1 MGTLTVPNLSLVV
14 PAPASS
20 TAPSWQHVCGVIG
33 MATEGSRPLLAP
45 QTRRLRHLQGIYL
58 RNLTLARPRGHTI
71 DDATLNKT
79 PEKLESLRRSLHEPS
94 LQHSVSSDD
103 LNANI
108 RPSGRRRRSTIWAG
122 QSPDY
127 RQRKLEDVIDN
138 GMVDAFFSL
147 HCAGE
152 DEPIYISEVTEKA
165 MVCAIVSYFSLV
177 DVAKIFPASRRYL
190 PRETPSNAN
199 GI

>member
-1 MGTLTVPNLSLVV
+1 VGTLRVPNLSLVV
-14 PAPASS
+14 PAAATS
-20 TAPSWQHVCGVIG
+20 TRPSWQDVCGFIG

-58 RNLTLARPRGHTI
+58 RNLTLLRPRGHTI
-71 DDATLNKT
+71 DDASLNKT
-79 PEKLESLRRSLHEPS
+79 PEKLESLRKSLHEPS
-94 LQHSVSSDD
+94 LQHSASSDD

-165 MVCAIVSYFSLV
+165 MVRVIVSGGRCQNIS
-177 DVAKIFPASRRYL
+177 AL
-190 PRETPSNAN
+190 PSCLAV
-199 GI
+199 